1 MTTTYLTLKRV
12 CQRLDVSPK
21 TVRSYI
27 EEGLVVSFRDSVGR
41 VAFDESAVER
51 LEKIVR
57 LRNDLGVNLAGI
69 DIILRLCERL
79 EDLQKE
85 LDNLAGELN
94 ARVDAK
100 LYSCQ
105 RRVGQHPAPIGMT
118 RRDVVRI
125 KVVEDDE

>member
-1 MTTTYLTLKRV
+1 MTAAYFTLKCV
-12 CQRLDVSPK
+12 CQRLDISPK
-21 TVRSYI
+21 TVRSYV

-41 VAFDESAVER
+41 LAFDHNALET

-69 DIILRLCERL
+69 DIILRLCERV
-79 EDLQKE
+79 ENLQEE
-85 LDNLAGELN
+85 LSSLRGELN

-100 LYSCQ
+100 LYTC
-105 RRVGQHPAPIGMT
+105 RRHVEQHPAPIGMA

-125 KVVEDDE
+125 KVEDDE